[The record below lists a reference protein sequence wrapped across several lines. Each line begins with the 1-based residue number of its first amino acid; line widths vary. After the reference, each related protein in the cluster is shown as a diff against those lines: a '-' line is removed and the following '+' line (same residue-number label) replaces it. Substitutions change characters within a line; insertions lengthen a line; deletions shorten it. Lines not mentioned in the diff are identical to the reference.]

1 MTGVLNKINLI
12 QTLQEKTLSPVQ
24 IVIFGHTDSSGS
36 EKSNLKLSRN
46 RAEAIFNYLLVNGIN
61 PAFITISGIGT
72 QLPLSSEE
80 SIDDRQFNR
89 AISFKTFYNQS
100 KHKQQINGDPQ

>member
-1 MTGVLNKINLI
+1 MLDKITLI
-12 QTLQEKTLSPVQ
+12 QTLQAKTLSPVQ
-24 IVIFGHTDSSGS
+24 IIIFGHTDSSGS
-36 EKSNLKLSRN
+36 EKLNLKLSRN
-46 RAEAIFNYLLVNGIN
+46 RSEAIFNYLLVNGVN

-80 SIDDRQFNR
+80 TLDDKQFNR

-100 KHKQQINGDPQ
+100 THGETR